1 MEDIYMNR
9 KEFDI
14 NGVPT
19 LMLGGDSENVYLFVH
34 GQFGRK
40 EEAEGFAEIAV
51 PLGYQV
57 LSIDL
62 PEHGA
67 RTDGKKLL
75 PWEAIPEIKG
85 VLKYLADSGKKISLM
100 AVSIGAWLSM
110 TAAED
115 IHLEKALLISPI
127 LDMHGL
133 ILGMMAANNVTEDML
148 RREGEIKAAD
158 GTVLSWDYLTYA
170 KEHPMNAGNVPVSV
184 LYGENDAM
192 TPRSVLDDFAGR
204 CGASVTVMKGGEH
217 WFHTDEQV
225 AFMRKWQKESIGMKI
240 YDYFDA
246 DSKKQADILAQIE
259 KCDWAAAKTLADFL
273 RNNKFHEILGEGRLF
288 IMENGGK
295 LAAFLTLTHTDSIRD
310 DTLFPWIGFV
320 FTVPEYRGHRYS
332 GQLIGRA
339 CEAAAADGYNTVWL
353 NTDHVGFYEKYGFEY
368 IEDRID
374 ICGENARLYRRSV

>member
-1 MEDIYMNR
+1 MNR
-9 KEFDI
+9 KEFEI
-14 NGVPT
+14 NGVPA
-19 LMLGGDSENVYLFVH
+19 LMLGDESENVYLFVH

-40 EEAEGFAEIAV
+40 EEAEGFAGIAV

-75 PWEAIPEIKG
+75 PWEAVPEIED
-85 VLKYLADSGKKISLM
+85 VLKYLSDSGKKISLT
-100 AVSIGAWLSM
+100 AVSIGAWFSM
-110 TAAED
+110 TAAENFH
-115 IHLEKALLISPI
+115 IEKALLISPI

-148 RREGEIKAAD
+148 RREGEIKTAD
-158 GTVLSWDYLTYA
+158 GTVLSQDYLTYA
-170 KEHPMNAGNVPVSV
+170 AEHPMNVGNVPVSV

-192 TPRSVLDDFAGR
+192 TSRKTLDDFAAR
-204 CGASVTVMKGGEH
+204 SGASVTVMDGGEH

-225 AFMRKWQKESIGMKI
+225 TFMRKWQEESVRMKI
-240 YDYFDA
+240 YSYFDT
-246 DSKKQADILAQIE
+246 DSEKQADIAAQIE
-259 KCDWAAAKTLADFL
+259 KCDWAAAKTLAD
-273 RNNKFHEILGEGRLF
+273 ILKNGRFDELLGGGRLF
-288 IMENGGK
+288 IMENSGK

-332 GQLIGRA
+332 GQLIGHA
-339 CEAAAADGYNTVWL
+339 CAAAASDGYDTVWL
-353 NTDHVGFYEKYGFEY
+353 NTDHVGLYEKYGFEY
-368 IEDRID
+368 IGGRID
-374 ICGENARLYRRSV
+374 IYGENARLYRRSLV